1 MTASD
6 PPAVPLDT
14 WRPRH
19 TAILV
24 AIVLLGLGHLAP
36 FLGYLTDDTFI
47 HLQFAK
53 NLIGGHGFAFNAGEP
68 TYGSTSPLWV
78 LLLAGVGR
86 FVPGAGATPGDVAR
100 MPELAWVAKACGAV
114 FLTL

>member
-1 MTASD
+1 MTAPDSLL
-6 PPAVPLDT
+6 VPRDA

-19 TAILV
+19 TALLV
-24 AIVLLGLGHLAP
+24 AILLLGLGHLTP

-53 NLIGGHGFAFNAGEP
+53 NLIGGRGFAFNAGEP

-78 LLLAGVGR
+78 LLLAG
-86 FVPGAGATPGDVAR
+86 
-100 MPELAWVAKACGAV
+100 
-114 FLTL
+114 